1 MLLVR
6 DVMSRGVVTIGPDAS
21 LKDAARSLVEW
32 GISGLVVVDEGA
44 VVRGVLSE
52 ADFLPKERG
61 RIRRRRFWHL
71 FGEPDRSRADA
82 QRLAARTV
90 GEAMSSPAVTIDAD
104 RPIAEAAARML
115 DARVTRLPV
124 MDAGRMVGI
133 VTRSDLLRAYL
144 TPDERLADQIRS
156 DLIARTMLLNPAAFR
171 VEVTDGVAR
180 IHGRVDRRSAAE
192 DLERLTAA
200 IPGIVAV
207 QAKVTWTEDD
217 SRRRTELGSAV
228 TRVLP

>member
-6 DVMSRGVVTIGPDAS
+6 DLMSRRVVTIGPDAS
-21 LKDAARSLVEW
+21 LKEAARSLVEW
-32 GISGLVVVDEGA
+32 GISGLVVVDEGG

-61 RIRRRRFWHL
+61 RVPRRRFGHL
-71 FGEPDRSRADA
+71 FGEPSQSRADG

-115 DARVTRLPV
+115 DKRVTRLPV

-144 TPDERLADQIRS
+144 TPDERLAEQLRS
-156 DLIARTMLLNPAAFR
+156 DLIARTMLLNPAEF
-171 VEVTDGVAR
+171 EVDVVDGVAR
-180 IHGRVDRRSAAE
+180 IRGRVEGRTAAE
-192 DLERLTAA
+192 DLERLAAA

-207 QAKVTWTEDD
+207 TAQIRWAVDDTAKRSDAPLSPTHIA
-217 SRRRTELGSAV
+217 R
-228 TRVLP
+228 